1 MNSTVH
7 WIVTMPR
14 KYELKKRAAQQE
26 ATRRRII
33 DATVALHS
41 TVGPARTTIS
51 AVAERAGVQ
60 RLTFYRHFP
69 DETAL
74 LRACSGHYFTTH
86 PFPDSAPWVAIA
98 DPVARLR
105 RGLTDIYA
113 FFAENEAMF
122 SLGARD
128 APFVPALVETSQPLY
143 DYLERARDILAAGW
157 QELDESP
164 SLLQAALGHALAFA
178 TWQSL
183 VREQSIEAEQAVE
196 LMVCFAQCAA
206 GGVDIFN
213 EHFRQ

>member
-1 MNSTVH
+1 
-7 WIVTMPR
+7 
-14 KYELKKRAAQQE
+14 
-26 ATRRRII
+26 
-33 DATVALHS
+33 
-41 TVGPARTTIS
+41 
-51 AVAERAGVQ
+51 
-60 RLTFYRHFP
+60 
-69 DETAL
+69 
-74 LRACSGHYFTTH
+74 
-86 PFPDSAPWVAIA
+86 
-98 DPVARLR
+98 
-105 RGLTDIYA
+105 
-113 FFAENEAMF
+113 
-122 SLGARD
+122 
-128 APFVPALVETSQPLY
+128 VPALVETSQPLY